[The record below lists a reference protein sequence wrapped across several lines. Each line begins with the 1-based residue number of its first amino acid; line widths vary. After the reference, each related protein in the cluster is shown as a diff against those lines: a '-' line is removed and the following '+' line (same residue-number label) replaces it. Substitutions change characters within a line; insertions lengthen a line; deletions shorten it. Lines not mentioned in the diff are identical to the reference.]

1 MKNIFKYKNIIGM
14 LIFLFIFIPFLYR
27 GLTVYAVPPGDNSG
41 GGAIDTGHYNGP
53 DGNGGYNLNGH
64 HYSYVKY
71 KTVTSNV
78 TDSTEDMWS
87 KVYSEIDSSWQA
99 INTSADRGYSYPYK
113 VQDGWTDP
121 DAYYKLP
128 NNGLEVRTVKHP
140 IIRAFIK
147 RTYVN
152 YNYKNS
158 YKTLHFNWTISGP
171 GAVSVRGIGSGKTN
185 WTTPA
190 NNNSCIIE
198 YFDPG
203 LYTITS
209 TPYEQWNINTR
220 YEYTAT
226 MYQGSTEIGVREH
239 YITKYSKTT
248 SGEIVSDRKIWHENI
263 TTSDLEEWLPVQNTK
278 TTYYG
283 DAQVKIIQ

>member
-1 MKNIFKYKNIIGM
+1 MKNSKHKILLVLLSIFAITFNINYVA
-14 LIFLFIFIPFLYR
+14 F
-27 GLTVYAVPPGDNSG
+27 AKG
-41 GGAIDTGHYNGP
+41 GGGSSGPADTVTYNGP
-53 DGNGGYNLNGH
+53 DGNGGYNLDGH

-78 TDSTEDMWS
+78 TDPTEDMWS
-87 KVYSEIDSSWQA
+87 KVYSEIDSDWQA
-99 INTSADRGYSYPYK
+99 INNSTNRGYSYPYK

-128 NNGLEVRTVKHP
+128 NNGIEVRIVKHP

-147 RTYVN
+147 RIYVN

-158 YKTLHFNWTISGP
+158 YKTLHFDWTISGP
-171 GAVSVRGIGSGKTN
+171 AAVSVRGIGNGKTS
-185 WTTPA
+185 WATPA

-198 YFDPG
+198 YFNPG

-220 YEYTAT
+220 YEYTAV
-226 MYQGSTEIGVREH
+226 MYQGSTEIGTREH
-239 YITKYSKTT
+239 YVTKYSKTT
-248 SGEIVSDRKIWHENI
+248 SGEIASDRKIWHENI
-263 TTSDLEEWLPVQNTK
+263 TTSDLEEWLPVENTK
-278 TTYYG
+278 TTYDG
-283 DAQVKIIQ
+283 DAQVKIVQ